1 MRVEF
6 FTDRSGGVRWR
17 IVAGNGHILA
27 DSGQG
32 YSRITDARRGC
43 EAVTGRAIDLRAA
56 LASAPIDGAPRW
68 PVRDLRE
75 GR

>member
-1 MRVEF
+1 MKIAF
-6 FTDRSGGVRWR
+6 YTDRSGGVRWR

-43 EAVTGRAIDLRAA
+43 EAVTGRAIDLRAGF
-56 LASAPIDGAPRW
+56 ASLPIDGAPRW
-68 PVRDLRE
+68 IVQDDR
-75 GR
+75 